1 MTVSGPKFPSQQK
14 IESYFKEMIS
24 YVTLYES
31 LPWHMGLYRVV
42 WIVLKSHEG
51 KRSCIVV

>member
-14 IESYFKEMIS
+14 IESYFKEKIS

-31 LPWHMGLYRVV
+31 LRWHMGLYKVV
-42 WIVLKSHEG
+42 
-51 KRSCIVV
+51 